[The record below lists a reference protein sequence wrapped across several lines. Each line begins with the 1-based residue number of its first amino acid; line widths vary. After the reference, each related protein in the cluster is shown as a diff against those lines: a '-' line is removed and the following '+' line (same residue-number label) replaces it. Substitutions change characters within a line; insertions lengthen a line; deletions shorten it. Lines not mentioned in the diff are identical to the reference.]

1 MDLMQ
6 QTATFSYCF
15 SQHLAQQIFKYSSE
29 IKAVQKQP
37 SRGVLRERCS
47 ENTQQVYRIIPM
59 PKCDFNRRWLVSQ
72 TLLKRRSTK
81 SFYYTLR
88 ESVHVRS
95 FSGPYFPAF
104 RLNTEAAVQMFL
116 RKRCFGN
123 MPYIYRRKPMPEC
136 YFNKVSLQLY

>member
-6 QTATFSYCF
+6 KTATFSYCF

-37 SRGVLRERCS
+37 SSGVLRERCS

-88 ESVHVRS
+88 EKCPCSEFFWSV
-95 FSGPYFPAF
+95 FSCIQTEYRGS
-104 RLNTEAAVQMFL
+104 RLDVSQEKVFWKYAVH
-116 RKRCFGN
+116 
-123 MPYIYRRKPMPEC
+123 
-136 YFNKVSLQLY
+136 LQEKTHAGVLFQ